1 MIFGFIVKD
10 DAGIIGSSPAPTH
23 GPPPGNWQSN
33 LFCNSV
39 FVPTHTEP
47 EPRL

>member
-23 GPPPGNWQSN
+23 GPPPGNWKNN
-33 LFCNSV
+33 LFLQLRLSR
-39 FVPTHTEP
+39 PHEP